1 VKLLNC
7 PRVHSIFRRSETRMQ
22 RQASAIVPRDSGCGT
37 PCVRTTTTEDEEEQ
51 EGKAPRRV
59 DSPLWDRLP
68 TERSF
73 DGLEFT
79 PEAETI
85 CNAIYSYFRLN
96 LIESDDEEHDVDV
109 ESGEFELGQNPNIG
123 LGGFL
128 RRIIKYVNKA
138 HCSNQD
144 NEFLVNE
151 SSPGV
156 RALVY
161 SLILIDRLRKKQPT
175 FRLTRQNVFYLI
187 TVGALVSEK
196 VCEDCAPNG
205 LISFFSRIAAC
216 SVADLNHL
224 EITFLQLLDFH
235 VSVKGD
241 EFDETVKSL
250 QAKAA

>member
-161 SLILIDRLRKKQPT
+161 SLILIDRLRKKATYIPINST
-175 FRLTRQNVFYLI
+175 KCILFDHRGSPRIRKGMRRLCTQWPYFFLF
-187 TVGALVSEK
+187 
-196 VCEDCAPNG
+196 PN
-205 LISFFSRIAAC
+205 C
-216 SVADLNHL
+216 SVQCCRFESFGNHL
-224 EITFLQLLDFH
+224 FAVTRFPCEC
-235 VSVKGD
+235 KGR
-241 EFDETVKSL
+241 
-250 QAKAA
+250 